1 MAGEDE
7 EEAGAEAEVSGVA
20 VSRVSGAVELPP
32 PQAARV
38 ERAARAMRRGM
49 KGMGF
54 PLQSCGGRLPRGL
67 GCRHK
72 GAVLQESKDGLL
84 RGG

>member
-1 MAGEDE
+1 MEGRE
-7 EEAGAEAEVSGVA
+7 EEAEAAEAEESGAEAEEAGVSEVV
-20 VSRVSGAVELPP
+20 VSRVSGAGELPP

-54 PLQSCGGRLPRGL
+54 PLQSCGG
-67 GCRHK
+67 
-72 GAVLQESKDGLL
+72 
-84 RGG
+84 